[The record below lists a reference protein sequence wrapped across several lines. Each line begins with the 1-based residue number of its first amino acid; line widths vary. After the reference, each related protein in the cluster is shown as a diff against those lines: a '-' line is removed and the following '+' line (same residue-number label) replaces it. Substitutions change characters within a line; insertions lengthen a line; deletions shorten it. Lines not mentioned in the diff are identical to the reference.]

1 MLKAEGIGRTF
12 GDSSQGEVY
21 ALKGVSFTLE
31 PGETVGL
38 LGMNGAGKSTLLRIL
53 ASTLQPSF
61 GQLHLNQIDYGESR
75 NEIKN
80 HIGFLSGSTDLSKRL
95 TGRETLQ
102 FFGRLCSMAEPDISN
117 AIDKF
122 VDLLE
127 MGDFIDRYTEKY
139 STGQKQKVNIC
150 RAVIHQP
157 ELLILDEATTGLD
170 PVARVH
176 VVDFIK
182 KMRHDK
188 RMIIYSTHYFDEVE
202 ALCDKVLLLHKGDL
216 LYSGTPAQVLEQS
229 GKESLAE
236 VFSEIA
242 RQEKDD

>member
-1 MLKAEGIGRTF
+1 MLNAEGIGRTF
-12 GDSSQGEVY
+12 GDSRQGEVH
-21 ALKGVSFTLE
+21 ALKGVSFTLK

-53 ASTLQPSF
+53 ASTLQFSF
-61 GQLHLNQIDYGESR
+61 GDLKLNDIDYATSR
-75 NEIKN
+75 SAIKN

-102 FFGRLCSMAEPDISN
+102 FFGRLCGMTDE
-117 AIDKF
+117 AIQKSTESF
-122 VDLLE
+122 IDLLE
-127 MGDFIDRYTEKY
+127 MDDFIDRYTEKY

-150 RAVIHQP
+150 RAVIHEP

-176 VVDFIK
+176 VVEFIK
-182 KMRHDK
+182 KMHHEK

-202 ALCDKVLLLHKGDL
+202 VLCDKVLILHKGDL
-216 LYSGTPAQVLEQS
+216 LFAGTPEEVLEKA
-229 GKESLAE
+229 GKASLAE

-242 RQEKDD
+242 QGEKG